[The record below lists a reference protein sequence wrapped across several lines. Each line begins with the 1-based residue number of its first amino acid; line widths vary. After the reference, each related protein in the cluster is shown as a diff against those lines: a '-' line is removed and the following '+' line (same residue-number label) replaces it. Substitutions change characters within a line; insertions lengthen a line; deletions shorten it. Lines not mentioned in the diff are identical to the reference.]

1 LIMMITT
8 IMIVIIIIYMPHYL
22 RERYQISPV
31 FLISPTVISQQGGA
45 VSYERKVTFGATMA
59 QVNAV
64 FSHRR
69 LLGIAETCVGD
80 VL

>member
-1 LIMMITT
+1 
-8 IMIVIIIIYMPHYL
+8 MPHYL

-31 FLISPTVISQQGGA
+31 FVISPTVISQQGGA
-45 VSYERKVTFGATMA
+45 VSYERQVSFGATMV

-69 LLGIAETCVGD
+69 LLGIAETD
-80 VL
+80 VSVMSFDPRLSRTASLTEPG